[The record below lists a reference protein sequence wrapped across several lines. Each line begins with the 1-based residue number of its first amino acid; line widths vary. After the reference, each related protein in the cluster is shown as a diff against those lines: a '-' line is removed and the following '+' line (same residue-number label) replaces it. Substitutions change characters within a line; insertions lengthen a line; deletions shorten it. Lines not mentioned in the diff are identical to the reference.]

1 MSVENNMKKGKSVKK
16 WAPFFRIIA
25 SLVGCILG
33 ASLYY
38 FFQGGEFPYEVLLGG
53 LTGAIILA
61 IFAFI
66 KYKRKKD
73 NTPEADERV
82 KHNIFRFSAYAS
94 HISLAVLFLG
104 IFIFSLL
111 GVESVSITYLWI
123 FFVVYI
129 WVTGIGTVIARR
141 R

>member
-1 MSVENNMKKGKSVKK
+1 MGGITG
-16 WAPFFRIIA
+16 AAIIA
-25 SLVGCILG
+25 VF
-33 ASLYY
+33 AW
-38 FFQGGEFPYEVLLGG
+38 
-53 LTGAIILA
+53 II
-61 IFAFI
+61 
-66 KYKRKKD
+66 KRRKKD

-104 IFIFSLL
+104 IFIFSLV

-123 FFVVYI
+123 FFVAYI